1 MKLLLQQDDGTTLE
15 LREIERI
22 PDSSDTLLFFYE
34 LYLSKSDRER
44 LEYDLSKRTG
54 HPCIVLPPHVTRVV
68 GIRSG
73 AKQCDHGDNERT
85 D

>member
-34 LYLSKSDRER
+34 IYLSKSDLER
-44 LEYDLSKRTG
+44 PEYDPSKRTA
-54 HPCIVLPPHVTRVV
+54 HPCIVLPPHVTRVA
-68 GIRSG
+68 GTPPR
-73 AKQCDHGDNERT
+73 K
-85 D
+85 